1 MGGSGSDRLYGGED
15 NDVLD
20 GGSDADRMWGGAGR
34 DLLLGAGGSD
44 DLFGGLGSDTLEG
57 GAGKDAL
64 SGGDGADTFVF
75 RLGAVDDTL
84 TDFDRLSGDRIQID
98 DALWGGGLT
107 AAQVVAKFGTQVG
120 PNVELQFA
128 SGELLK
134 VHDAQLGWF
143 ASVIDLI

>member
-1 MGGSGSDRLYGGED
+1 MPTGCG
-15 NDVLD
+15 
-20 GGSDADRMWGGAGR
+20 AGAGR

-84 TDFDRLSGDRIQID
+84 TDFDRSPATASR
-98 DALWGGGLT
+98 LT
-107 AAQVVAKFGTQVG
+107 MRFGAV
-120 PNVELQFA
+120 
-128 SGELLK
+128 
-134 VHDAQLGWF
+134 D
-143 ASVIDLI
+143 